1 MSCPDLR
8 PAGVPSQ
15 GEAGPTSPTSLSE
28 PVYPDEL
35 IREIAE
41 ADQEEGKHF
50 QFVSVLKMNAAEW
63 PYIIIGVLA
72 SVIMGGMVPAF
83 SLIYGE
89 LFQLMSVEDFHE
101 ARIDN
106 KKYSIAL
113 MSLGFLSCVSM
124 LLQVRPP
131 CCSQ

>member
-1 MSCPDLR
+1 ML
-8 PAGVPSQ
+8 PSQ
-15 GEAGPTSPTSLSE
+15 EVAGPGSPLTPTTPTTLSE
-28 PVYPDEL
+28 PVYPDDV

-41 ADQEEGKHF
+41 ADLEEGKHF

-89 LFQLMSVEDFHE
+89 LFQLMSVEDYH
-101 ARIDN
+101 AVRIDN
-106 KKYSIAL
+106 KWYSIAL
-113 MSLGFLSCVSM
+113 MSLGFVSCLSM
-124 LLQVRPP
+124 LVQVMRPLLLSL
-131 CCSQ
+131 CY